1 MDWLGIE
8 RIVRPHVETYFFA
21 RSVSP
26 ARIEIARNKDIG
38 EGARQIDAAVRALF
52 RQRVPPRLSEDEA
65 DMLAIRLHWAWQV
78 AYLESQK
85 PFEKIELGAEDELES
100 VLIDLWHAGGRLQY
114 RPRLGFPCRTLNKS
128 MMLARLKTTKLPPPG
143 EPPFQR

>member
-8 RIVRPHVETYFFA
+8 CIVRPHVETYFFA

-26 ARIEIARNKDIG
+26 ARIEIARSKDTG
-38 EGARQIDAAVRALF
+38 EGAKQIDAAVRALF

-78 AYLESQK
+78 AFVESQK

-114 RPRLGFPCRTLNKS
+114 QPKLGFPCRTLNKS
-128 MMLARLKTTKLPPPG
+128 MMPVSPKTTKPPPPNK
-143 EPPFQR
+143 PPFQK